1 MQKGCKEKFKRFQIN
16 VFNHPKK
23 SVHSFLFRS
32 LRFVKALC
40 FGGGGNDFGFS
51 LHLCVFRKQRRLR
64 ASLTV
69 GMSNSRCA
77 NRTASPKMFY
87 TSRFLLEI
95 KFAN

>member
-1 MQKGCKEKFKRFQIN
+1 MQKGCKEKFKRFEMN
-16 VFNHPKK
+16 VLNHPKK

-51 LHLCVFRKQRRLR
+51 LHLCVFRKQRLV

-77 NRTASPKMFY
+77 N
-87 TSRFLLEI
+87 TSTPPQDVLHVQI
-95 KFAN
+95 FARN